1 MTRRLAFFS
10 VLVTAMMSIFAANEL
25 PKKDDDESFE
35 VEPPLLIPNRDA
47 EKSPLANASA
57 TPAPIVD
64 PDKLEKELERAKR
77 SAAGAERLFKI
88 GAIAKV
94 EAEQRTLRVAR
105 LQSELENARLTLAKE
120 ALTEQETRVAAGEIS
135 KAELANTETSLAHA
149 IQVAHHCRGQSRTGR
164 AGFRRVEFASTT
176 KTTRSRERAEV
187 RRQPRRTKTGR
198 TQSGQERLIRP
209 A

>member
-10 VLVTAMMSIFAANEL
+10 VVVAATMSIFAANEL

-35 VEPPLLIPNRDA
+35 IEPPLLIPNRDA
-47 EKSPLANASA
+47 EKSPVANASA

-64 PDKLEKELERAKR
+64 PDKLEKDLERAKR

-94 EAEQRTLRVAR
+94 EAEQRILRVAR
-105 LQSELENARLTLAKE
+105 LQSELENARLALAKE

-135 KAELANTETSLAHA
+135 KAELTNTETSLAHA
-149 IQVAHHCRGQSRTGR
+149 IQIAHTAAANREQAELAFAESNLHRQQKLLALGSGR
-164 AGFRRVEFASTT
+164 KSDVS
-176 KTTRSRERAEV
+176 RAEQKLAEL
-187 RRQPRRTKTGR
+187 RAAKND
-198 TQSGQERLIRP
+198 
-209 A
+209 